1 MTLAL
6 YKRFTKICKFK
17 AIGIGDAK
25 CPRRCWCSAVLGVG
39 SISIVVQLMEICKS
53 TRLAALQLAPHRL
66 PKVNLVPA
74 IASVWMMLIRKMS
87 ALFELS
93 RLESKGVV
101 LKEYLPTH
109 PFFGQFA
116 KLLHLFM
123 IILHRSLQNTMTSG
137 NFLGFPAIPAIFRE
151 NINEKQPTFTLIK
164 SSATFLPKFWKFHW
178 TFAKWCEFNDC
189 KN

>member
-116 KLLHLFM
+116 KLLHLFV
-123 IILHRSLQNTMTSG
+123 IILHGSLQNTMTSG
-137 NFLGFPAIPAIFRE
+137 NHLGYPAILAKLRE
-151 NINEKQPTFTLIK
+151 VLDEK
-164 SSATFLPKFWKFHW
+164 W
-178 TFAKWCEFNDC
+178 TSLNVC
-189 KN
+189 KNFHFSEFKNPEKYSPKN